1 MQTSETRTKY
11 VSLEGLPS
19 TLYHLELRSRMQP
32 MISCRKMEMIK
43 FNYSFIVGKI
53 EKYRL
58 HNLIVVIVIVIV
70 IVILLP

>member
-1 MQTSETRTKY
+1 
-11 VSLEGLPS
+11 
-19 TLYHLELRSRMQP
+19 
-32 MISCRKMEMIK
+32 MIK